1 MKFSLIALFYF
12 IFGNVGCN
20 YTNITSQPLI
30 DSSNKSTNIIPKDF
44 TDYWYAGAAEVNAYD
59 LEQSRYGE
67 IRRGDAVM
75 VFVTEDFSK
84 SKQVKL
90 DYPQKT
96 ALDAVSVLKLNHLKR
111 FHTGIYDYSIM
122 LSAFTPVDFRSYPH
136 TFKTTFSSQDWCGQ
150 VFSQLNLEKAGVYRY
165 QGMSYFES
173 EGDQSESIKGAML
186 EDEIWNRL
194 RIDPQSVPVGEVLL
208 IPSMSYTRLQH
219 KGIDASSARIT
230 FNNETESTSE
240 LQVDYIHI
248 NRSVSITIENSF
260 PFKILGWVEKNGNEP
275 PTKATLRKTIKS
287 PYWGKNSN
295 EFAALRDSLGLKF

>member
-1 MKFSLIALFYF
+1 MKFTLIAFFSF

-20 YTNITSQPLI
+20 YNNIASQPLP
-30 DSSNKSTNIIPKDF
+30 DSSDRMTKIIPKDF
-44 TDYWYAGAAEVNAYD
+44 TDYWYAGAGEVNAYA

-67 IRRGDAVM
+67 IRTGDAIM

-90 DYPQKT
+90 DYPQKA

-122 LSAFTPVDFRSYPH
+122 LSAFTPVDVKNHPH
-136 TFKTTFSSQDWCGQ
+136 TLKTTFSSQDWCGQ
-150 VFSQLNLEKAGVYRY
+150 VFAQLNLKKAGTYRY
-165 QGMSYFES
+165 QSNSYFES
-173 EGDQSESIKGAML
+173 EGDQSESIKGTML

-194 RIDPQSVPVGEVLL
+194 RIDPKSVPTGEVQL
-208 IPSMSYTRLQH
+208 IPSMSFGRLQH
-219 KGIDASSARIT
+219 KSIKAASARVT
-230 FNNETESTSE
+230 FLNETESTSD
-240 LQVDYIHI
+240 LQIEYLHI
-248 NRSVSITIENSF
+248 ERSVTITFENSF

-275 PTKATLRKTIKS
+275 PTKATLTKTIKS

-295 EFAALRDSLGLKF
+295 QFEVLRDSLGLRF

>member
-1 MKFSLIALFYF
+1 MKFSLVAFFSFTI
-12 IFGNVGCN
+12 GNVGCN
-20 YTNITSQPLI
+20 YTNLTSQSPL
-30 DSSNKSTNIIPKDF
+30 DSSTNVTNIIPKDF

-67 IRRGDAVM
+67 IRKGDAVM

-90 DYPQKT
+90 DYPQKV
-96 ALDAVSVLKLNHLKR
+96 ALDAVSVLKLNQMKR

-122 LSAFTPVDFRSYPH
+122 LSAFTPVDIRSYPH
-136 TFKTTFSSQDWCGQ
+136 SFKTTFSSQDWCGQ
-150 VFSQLNLEKAGVYRY
+150 VFSQLNLEKAGAYRF

-173 EGDQSESIKGAML
+173 EGDQSESIRCTML

-194 RIDPQSVPVGEVLL
+194 RIDPQSVPVGDVLL
-208 IPSMSYTRLQH
+208 IPSMSFARLQH
-219 KGIDASSARIT
+219 KGVNASTARIS

-240 LQVDYIHI
+240 LQIDYIHFE
-248 NRSVSITIENSF
+248 RSVSITFENSF
-260 PFKILGWVEKNGNEP
+260 PFKILGWVEQNGNEP

-287 PYWGKNSN
+287 PYWSKNSN